1 LNRVH
6 IPGSEIGAVIGGV
19 LDVIFAFAITLERAG
34 LLDRS
39 AIADTL
45 TKVKEQT
52 AAQKGPSSAR
62 GTVAELMLQAL
73 KLPVAGEQA
82 RTRLRVI
89 AGDGC

>member
-6 IPGSEIGAVIGGV
+6 IPGNEIGAVVGGV

-39 AIADTL
+39 AIVETL
-45 TKVKEQT
+45 NQVKEQI
-52 AAQKGPSSAR
+52 AEQGLSSKR
-62 GTVAELMLQAL
+62 GAVAELMLQAL
-73 KLPVAGEQA
+73 KLPVAGKQTRA
-82 RTRLRVI
+82 RFRVI